1 MSKIVSDRIS
11 FSDTGVPISP
21 VNPGLWAWTEVIG
34 GYGDIIH
41 NPRGKST
48 IGEECFRT
56 HNIVPISGVSTVM
69 SKLFEVQEV
78 GEGTI
83 TYPTLFGKHQI
94 GAKDGDIG
102 NGPSYQ
108 IPNISRKDGTG
119 NLTVTK
125 NMVFPAGHGII
136 GFCVG
141 NTGTAESDISIYKP
155 EYNDCDMTLSSK
167 TVSGKEITSTI
178 IPFRYTAEDLNP
190 LDKAKYFGKK
200 KNPENQLTGYYLKR
214 FENDPVIKHVW
225 IDGTEIDEDTEESL
239 VTNADLWNTNI
250 GGVNTIA
257 SFTEIT
263 LKISKKD
270 IKEWFNVMEEEDRAR
285 INTIA
290 LYSGDFVA
298 GYNPSNPDE
307 PDTSTYVGDY
317 RNCRLFSKLIINPE
331 YLNIAKDLSIIYR
344 VYGS

>member
-78 GEGTI
+78 GESTI
-83 TYPTLFGKHQI
+83 KYPTLADHGI
-94 GAKDGDIG
+94 GAPDGDIG
-102 NGPSYQ
+102 NGPSYN
-108 IPNISRKDGTG
+108 IPNISRSSSSGTSG
-119 NLTVTK
+119 LTVEK
-125 NMVFPAGHGII
+125 KMIFPAGHGII
-136 GFCVG
+136 GFCIG
-141 NTGTAESDISIYKP
+141 NTGSAESDISVYKP
-155 EYNDCDMTLSSK
+155 EYNDCKMELSRVISGK
-167 TVSGKEITSTI
+167 TVTGEI

-190 LDKAKYFGKK
+190 TEQAKYFGKK
-200 KNPENQLTGYYLKR
+200 TLDTGLTAYYLKR
-214 FENDPVIKHVW
+214 FEQDPVIKHVW
-225 IDGTEIDEDTEESL
+225 VDGTEIDEDTEEKI

-250 GGVNTIA
+250 GGVNTIS
-257 SFTEIT
+257 SFTEII

-270 IKEWFNVMEEEDRAR
+270 VKEWFNVMGQEDRAR
-285 INTIA
+285 MNTIA
-290 LYSGDFVA
+290 LFSGDFVA
-298 GYNPSNPDE
+298 GYNPDTANPQKIC
-307 PDTSTYVGDY
+307 VGDY